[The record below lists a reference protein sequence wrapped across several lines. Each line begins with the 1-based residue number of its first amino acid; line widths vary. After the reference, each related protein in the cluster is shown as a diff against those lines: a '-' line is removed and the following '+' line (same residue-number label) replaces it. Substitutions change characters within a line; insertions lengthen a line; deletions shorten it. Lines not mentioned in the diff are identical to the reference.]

1 MRDSTRWFVAV
12 GVLLLGVPAVQAFQH
27 QEYRAD
33 DGTTYQVLR
42 SIAPLGGGAD
52 LERITTMAGSASGTG
67 GCNMATTKA
76 AAIIGVIQPDQTLHP
91 FGSMRRTAI
100 FMPNDITELS
110 FDPNG
115 AGEVVLGTGGGA
127 TRVCRNAADCSGG
140 GIPLV
145 GLGTADAGVPAACIA
160 SGVQATCEGSPR
172 QTVGFGLTAMG
183 NPPICQTGPTV
194 NTDICAA
201 APADGFSLA
210 PGQAIVFVFNGSLA
224 DVGFGVGAGGFGIDS
239 DESGSVCMDGGVVS
253 ATAPSQ
259 SLPAPGSPP
268 SDREKAPVAAPAGLA
283 ALAALL
289 GLLGLRR
296 LRRA

>member
-12 GVLLLGVPAVQAFQH
+12 GVLLLGVPASQAFQH

-42 SIAPLGGGAD
+42 SIAPLGRGAD

-67 GCNMATTKA
+67 GCNMATTQA
-76 AAIIGVIQPDQTLHP
+76 AAVIGVILPDQTLHP
-91 FGSMRRTAI
+91 FASTRRTAL
-100 FMPNDITELS
+100 FVPNDITALS
-110 FDPNG
+110 FDPAG
-115 AGEVVLGTGGGA
+115 GGEVVLGSGGGA
-127 TRVCRNAADCSGG
+127 TRVCRNAADCSG

-160 SGVQATCEGSPR
+160 NGVQATCEGSPR
-172 QTVGFGLTAMG
+172 QTVGFGLAASG
-183 NPPICQTGPTV
+183 NPPICLSSPTV
-194 NTDICAA
+194 NTAICAA
-201 APADGFSLA
+201 APADGFSLS

-224 DVGFGVGAGGFGIDS
+224 AVGFGVGAGGFGIDS

-259 SLPAPGSPP
+259 SLPAPGAPP
-268 SDREKAPVAAPAGLA
+268 PDREKAPIAAPAGLA

-296 LRRA
+296 LRRS